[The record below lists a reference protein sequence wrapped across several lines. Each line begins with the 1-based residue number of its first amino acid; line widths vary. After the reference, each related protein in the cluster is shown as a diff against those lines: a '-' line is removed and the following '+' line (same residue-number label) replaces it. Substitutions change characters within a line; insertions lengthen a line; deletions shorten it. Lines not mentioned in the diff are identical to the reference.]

1 MSLLFNVVYGN
12 NQCILNFRIHYTI
25 LFLSEVKARTV
36 SMLMH
41 ATYVLT
47 TVLKMVNDSYG
58 KNTKQL
64 TVNTYNN

>member
-1 MSLLFNVVYGN
+1 
-12 NQCILNFRIHYTI
+12 
-25 LFLSEVKARTV
+25 
-36 SMLMH
+36 MLMH